1 MRKRAD
7 MILVRVS
14 QHDGFDRDVAAREP
28 RHLGDISP
36 QPERGLV
43 GEHHAAIDHDRAPG
57 AFDRHQVQADLA
69 EPAEGYDSD
78 RRGRGSACRHRPILP
93 PHRAELYRSRIGCES
108 QSRREKL
115 STARARGGL
124 PCEGGGITFSYE
136 VAKMAA
142 SVNKVILIGNL
153 GRDPETRFTNSGSS
167 VTSFSIATTESFA
180 DKSGTR
186 QERTEWH
193 NITVWGKQGEAC
205 AQYLKKGS
213 SAYIEGR
220 ITYREYEA
228 KDGSGKRKATDIV
241 AMRVQFL
248 SSRGGAPAGDDA
260 GGFGGGARGRTP
272 AGGGGGG
279 TISLRW
285 TTKTYL
291 SRPIGCGQIFRRLR
305 NAAHRRRHLIADCTN
320 SPIDR

>member
-1 MRKRAD
+1 
-7 MILVRVS
+7 
-14 QHDGFDRDVAAREP
+14 
-28 RHLGDISP
+28 
-36 QPERGLV
+36 
-43 GEHHAAIDHDRAPG
+43 
-57 AFDRHQVQADLA
+57 
-69 EPAEGYDSD
+69 
-78 RRGRGSACRHRPILP
+78 
-93 PHRAELYRSRIGCES
+93 
-108 QSRREKL
+108 
-115 STARARGGL
+115 
-124 PCEGGGITFSYE
+124 
-136 VAKMAA
+136 MAA

-213 SAYIEGR
+213 SVYIEGR

-248 SSRGGAPAGDDA
+248 SSRGGAPLAMTPVVSA
-260 GGFGGGARGRTP
+260 AAVRGRAP
-272 AGGGGGG
+272 AGAVEAQA
-279 TISLRW
+279 TMSRRW
-285 TTKTYL
+285 TTKTFL
-291 SRPIGCGQIFRRLR
+291 SRNRPR
-305 NAAHRRRHLIADCTN
+305 TN
-320 SPIDR
+320 